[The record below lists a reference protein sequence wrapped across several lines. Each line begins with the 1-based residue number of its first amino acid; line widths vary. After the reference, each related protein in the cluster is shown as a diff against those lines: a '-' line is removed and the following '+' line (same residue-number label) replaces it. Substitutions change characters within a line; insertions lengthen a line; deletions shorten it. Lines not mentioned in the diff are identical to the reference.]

1 MLIQGEHIMKIFNPY
16 EHLDGHFNPA
26 KIKIIY
32 TPTDYAVMPKAT
44 VAFASLQAHLPPEE
58 ITMRETEWEKAIA
71 KEPLENEP
79 LVSVRF
85 VDMET
90 GNLKVA
96 PAQYK
101 DWKTMAKKVFIMR
114 LVICIFLMS

>member
-1 MLIQGEHIMKIFNPY
+1 MKKKFEKEAMFLEN
-16 EHLDGHFNPA
+16 E
-26 KIKIIY
+26 K
-32 TPTDYAVMPKAT
+32 
-44 VAFASLQAHLPPEE
+44 
-58 ITMRETEWEKAIA
+58 WEKAIA

-90 GNLKVA
+90 GDLKVA

-101 DWKTMAKKVFIMR
+101 DWKTMAKKSFYHAFGDMYIPKSLSPR
-114 LVICIFLMS
+114 QQSANDSTKNC